1 MKPDFLYA
9 FDKVVKTIKSC
20 KDLHQLKVAENL
32 SESFDRM
39 FAQEICDKTKQI
51 YFTTL
56 NDLIFEMTN
65 KIRNN
70 YLKDA
75 VPLVE

>member
-20 KDLHQLKVAENL
+20 KDLHQLTVAKNL
-32 SESFDRM
+32 SASFEQM

-51 YFTTL
+51 YFTTID
-56 NDLIFEMTN
+56 DLIFKMTN
-65 KIRNN
+65 KICDN
-70 YLKDA
+70 LKDA
-75 VPLVE
+75 LNQ

>member
-1 MKPDFLYA
+1 
-9 FDKVVKTIKSC
+9 
-20 KDLHQLKVAENL
+20 
-32 SESFDRM
+32 M